1 MAAMTMEERV
11 QAVEALGFLP
21 RQAGFLATV
30 ALHSGYCLRR
40 HYTAFTETKTG
51 KNVQRFLESL
61 VVRQLAQKTRYRV
74 DRGYVYHL
82 HAWPLYRAIG
92 HPNDRNRL
100 QLSAAA
106 IARRMMLLDVVLSE
120 PAVEWIATEADK
132 VALFTKRFQVP
143 LHALP
148 RRTILPAGKTVQA
161 SRYFRDKLPI
171 GLEGDPLNV
180 RFVYLATD
188 ANVAGFEHFLR
199 DHARLVS
206 ALPAWTMTV
215 VHPQRVTSS
224 SSWAS
229 AFERFVS
236 LSAATEVPFAE
247 LERYFRV
254 RRFVER
260 QDFAAVTVDDLRNYR
275 HNRARF
281 GGPAIE
287 ALFAH
292 WLASGED
299 RLDPTMLQTRP
310 VVPGRLVIQP
320 LTHRYEQFGAYAGL
334 V

>member
-1 MAAMTMEERV
+1 MTMEERV

-21 RQAGFLATV
+21 RQARFLATV

-40 HYTAFTETKTG
+40 HYTAFTGTKTG

-61 VVRQLAQKTRYRV
+61 VARQFAQKTTYRV

-82 HAWPLYRAIG
+82 HAWPLYRAVG

-132 VALFTKRFQVP
+132 VALFTKQLHVP

-148 RRTILPAGKTVQA
+148 RHTLLPAGKTAQA

-171 GLEGDPLNV
+171 GLEGDPQTI

-188 ANVAGFEHFLR
+188 ANVTGFEHFLR

-206 ALPAWTMTV
+206 ALPAWAMMV
-215 VHPQRVTSS
+215 VHPQRVKSP
-224 SSWAS
+224 SSWVNT
-229 AFERFVS
+229 FERFVS
-236 LSAATEVPFAE
+236 LCVAIDAPHSE

-254 RRFVER
+254 RRSVER
-260 QDFAAVTVDDLRNYR
+260 NDFTAVTVDDLRHYR
-275 HNRARF
+275 HNRERF
-281 GGPAIE
+281 GGPGIE
-287 ALFAH
+287 ALFAR
-292 WLASGED
+292 WLVRGDD
-299 RLDPTMLQTRP
+299 RLDPTMLQTPP

-320 LTHRYEQFGAYAGL
+320 LMHRYEQFGAYAGL